1 MRVSTE
7 QYISKKEK
15 KNYPTLKNLSNLI
28 SIAGKGTKKYAHV
41 ERCVWR
47 PSLAIYGEEQVSRT
61 ILGPCAAWDWGHD
74 SLQHKAAPFLW
85 LGATRVQ

>member
-1 MRVSTE
+1 MLMWS
-7 QYISKKEK
+7 
-15 KNYPTLKNLSNLI
+15 
-28 SIAGKGTKKYAHV
+28 G
-41 ERCVWR
+41 VWR

-61 ILGPCAAWDWGHD
+61 IFRPCAAWDWGHD